1 LESKEKVI
9 TFVKIK
15 TMSIK
20 AKFQCYFVTEYVN
33 QKQAVLIP
41 VYGTS
46 EENKIFSKYTP
57 SGKLEIMIDN
67 ETPASDYFK
76 PGKEYYLTFE
86 EAN

>member
-1 LESKEKVI
+1 
-9 TFVKIK
+9 
-15 TMSIK
+15 MSIK
-20 AKFQCYFVTEYVN
+20 AKFKCNYVTEYEN
-33 QKQAVLIP
+33 QKQALLVP
-41 VYGTS
+41 VIGNS
-46 EENKIFSKYTP
+46 EENKTFSKYTP